1 MFKRG
6 SHSSFR
12 RIRAM
17 AILTALSPV
26 LAACGRETAANDT
39 PAPRIVR
46 TTTVEK
52 RKLTTPLTFSGRIE
66 AEDEVNLAFRISGRL
81 LNNDTRIGDRVKAG
95 QVLARLESQNELN
108 ALRQAQASL
117 AAAQGQLTQARNHF
131 DRQETLLA
139 QGWTTRVNY
148 DAATQAQQTARS
160 QVDAAEAALSA
171 AHDLVGFTELKADA
185 PGVITATGQGAGE
198 VVQAGQMIA
207 RIARQDGR
215 DAVFDVPSQLVR
227 SASADPEVEVSLAD
241 DPTIKAKGRIRE
253 VGAQANAV
261 TRTFEVRVGLTD
273 PPPAMRLGATVVGR
287 VSTSAGPMIDIPASA
302 LTRMNQR
309 PAVWI
314 VDPTASTVSVRNVDV
329 LRFDEAQAVI
339 SQGLDTGEIVVTA
352 GVQAL
357 HPGQK
362 VPGSRIRAMSG
373 VNLSDWALKSG
384 SLVVYMM
391 IIAVVAG
398 GLFYFRLGRNEDPAF
413 IIKTMVVQ
421 AAWPGASVEETM
433 KQVTERLERR
443 LQETP
448 HLDFLR
454 SFTRAGVSTVF
465 VNLKGSASA
474 REVTDTWY
482 HVRKS
487 IGDMRHTLP
496 AGVIGPGFNDEFGDT
511 FGIIYGFTSDG
522 FSQRE
527 LRGPGRRYPLKAASR
542 ARRVEDRAP
551 GRTGRGDLRRVLHEG
566 ACGTRSRP
574 VRPYCGPP
582 VAKHRTSGR
591 NDTDERRQHL
601 DTGIWRVSVGTG
613 HRRHQFFRERTYA
626 SPERHRAGA
635 SRLHGP
641 APPDV
646 SGQWEAG
653 DRTRNRHAGRR

>member
-1 MFKRG
+1 MSATGASGKNGGEDCRKAATCGRPICQATFTAGTEELMFTRG
-6 SHSSFR
+6 SHSAFKR
-12 RIRAM
+12 TIAM
-17 AILTALSPV
+17 AILAALSSM
-26 LAACGRETAANDT
+26 LAGCGREATNEKDT
-39 PAPRIVR
+39 PSPRIVR

-52 RKLTTPLTFSGRIE
+52 RKLTSPLTFSGRIE
-66 AEDEVNLAFRISGRL
+66 AEDEVNVAFRISGRL

-171 AHDLVGFTELKADA
+171 AHDLVGFTELRADA
-185 PGVITATGQGAGE
+185 PGVITATGPGAGE

-241 DPTIKAKGRIRE
+241 DPTIMAKGRIRE
-253 VGAQANAV
+253 VAAQASAV

-302 LTRMNQR
+302 LTRINQR

-339 SQGLDTGEIVVTA
+339 SQGLDTGEVVVTA

-362 VPGSRIRAMSG
+362 V
-373 VNLSDWALKSG
+373 
-384 SLVVYMM
+384 
-391 IIAVVAG
+391 
-398 GLFYFRLGRNEDPAF
+398 
-413 IIKTMVVQ
+413 
-421 AAWPGASVEETM
+421 
-433 KQVTERLERR
+433 
-443 LQETP
+443 
-448 HLDFLR
+448 
-454 SFTRAGVSTVF
+454 
-465 VNLKGSASA
+465 
-474 REVTDTWY
+474 
-482 HVRKS
+482 
-487 IGDMRHTLP
+487 
-496 AGVIGPGFNDEFGDT
+496 
-511 FGIIYGFTSDG
+511 
-522 FSQRE
+522 
-527 LRGPGRRYPLKAASR
+527 
-542 ARRVEDRAP
+542 
-551 GRTGRGDLRRVLHEG
+551 RVLGSE
-566 ACGTRSRP
+566 
-574 VRPYCGPP
+574 
-582 VAKHRTSGR
+582 
-591 NDTDERRQHL
+591 Q
-601 DTGIWRVSVGTG
+601 
-613 HRRHQFFRERTYA
+613 
-626 SPERHRAGA
+626 
-635 SRLHGP
+635 
-641 APPDV
+641 
-646 SGQWEAG
+646 
-653 DRTRNRHAGRR
+653 

>member
-81 LNNDTRIGDRVKAG
+81 LNNDTKIGDRVKAG

-314 VDPTASTVSVRNVDV
+314 VDPAASTVSVRNVDV

-339 SQGLDTGEIVVTA
+339 AQGLDTGEIVVTA

-362 VPGSRIRAMSG
+362 V
-373 VNLSDWALKSG
+373 
-384 SLVVYMM
+384 
-391 IIAVVAG
+391 
-398 GLFYFRLGRNEDPAF
+398 
-413 IIKTMVVQ
+413 
-421 AAWPGASVEETM
+421 
-433 KQVTERLERR
+433 
-443 LQETP
+443 
-448 HLDFLR
+448 
-454 SFTRAGVSTVF
+454 
-465 VNLKGSASA
+465 
-474 REVTDTWY
+474 
-482 HVRKS
+482 
-487 IGDMRHTLP
+487 
-496 AGVIGPGFNDEFGDT
+496 
-511 FGIIYGFTSDG
+511 
-522 FSQRE
+522 
-527 LRGPGRRYPLKAASR
+527 
-542 ARRVEDRAP
+542 
-551 GRTGRGDLRRVLHEG
+551 RVLGSE
-566 ACGTRSRP
+566 
-574 VRPYCGPP
+574 
-582 VAKHRTSGR
+582 
-591 NDTDERRQHL
+591 Q
-601 DTGIWRVSVGTG
+601 
-613 HRRHQFFRERTYA
+613 
-626 SPERHRAGA
+626 
-635 SRLHGP
+635 
-641 APPDV
+641 
-646 SGQWEAG
+646 
-653 DRTRNRHAGRR
+653 